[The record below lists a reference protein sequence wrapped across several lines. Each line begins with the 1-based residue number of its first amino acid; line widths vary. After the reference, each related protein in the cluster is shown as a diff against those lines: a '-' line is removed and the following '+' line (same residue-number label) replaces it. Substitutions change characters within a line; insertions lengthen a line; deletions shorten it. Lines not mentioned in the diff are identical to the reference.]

1 MTSLTVTLF
10 KQFTQKIFKIRQF
23 FLIFFDSLL
32 NTCTLYALNFF
43 TIHNFL
49 QNKILNNFD
58 LVVYCKHSR
67 GGVLICCVSPLLFR
81 SIYSFFLC
89 QVFSST
95 VYLLHLHN
103 YCLHVFCFVILVPL
117 FCNFLLFFLCSL
129 FNSLLCLLAASYLA
143 SSQTQRMYPFAL
155 RWTLWSGKL
164 MQQHPRPC
172 ARTRSEPAR
181 RKLADR
187 LTAHSGRPLS
197 TAQPTTRAARR
208 ASCAC
213 VALPPKRRAKK

>member
-1 MTSLTVTLF
+1 M
-10 KQFTQKIFKIRQF
+10 
-23 FLIFFDSLL
+23 
-32 NTCTLYALNFF
+32 
-43 TIHNFL
+43 
-49 QNKILNNFD
+49 
-58 LVVYCKHSR
+58 
-67 GGVLICCVSPLLFR
+67 ICCVSPLLFR

-103 YCLHVFCFVILVPL
+103 YCLHVFCFVFLVPL
-117 FCNFLLFFLCSL
+117 FCNFLLFFLVFTVQQFALPSCS
-129 FNSLLCLLAASYLA
+129 FFLCIFT
-143 SSQTQRMYPFAL
+143 SQTQRMYPFAL